1 MKKILFLAISIFL
14 FGNLFSQTNKKT
26 NFQAVNGEQ
35 ILQKIS
41 KFQLSS
47 WNYEGKKNV
56 RYYTPSAKEF
66 FAAFGNDGTG
76 NIGND
81 SIIDVMNFASI
92 NFIAIKALV
101 QRTKEL
107 KSTQDELQKTQQL
120 LQQESSKVMDLQ
132 MQIDKMQ
139 SSLDDIDN
147 FRAKL
152 TEMETNMQDI
162 KREIEDLKK

>member
-1 MKKILFLAISIFL
+1 MKKLLFLSISIF
-14 FGNLFSQTNKKT
+14 FFSNLFSQTSKKE
-26 NFQAVNGEQ
+26 NLQAVNGEKF
-35 ILQKIS
+35 LQKIN

-47 WNYEGKKNV
+47 WNYEGEKNV
-56 RYYTPSAKEF
+56 RYYTPSAKKI
-66 FAAFGNDGTG
+66 FATFGSDGMG

-81 SIIDVMNFASI
+81 SIINVMNFASI
-92 NFIAIKALV
+92 NFIAIKALE
-101 QRTKEL
+101 QRTQEL

-152 TEMETNMQDI
+152 TEMETNMQDM
-162 KREIEDLKK
+162 KREIEENK

>member
-1 MKKILFLAISIFL
+1 MKKILFLAIGIFL
-14 FGNLFSQTNKKT
+14 FGNLFSQTSKKE
-26 NFQAVNGEQ
+26 NFKAVNGEQ

-41 KFQLSS
+41 KLKLSS

-56 RYYTPSAKEF
+56 RYYTPSAKDF
-66 FAAFGNDGTG
+66 FDAFGNDG
-76 NIGND
+76 IGKIGCD
-81 SIIDVMNFASI
+81 SVIDVKNLSSI
-92 NFIAIKALV
+92 NLIAIKALV

-107 KSTQDELQKTQQL
+107 KSTQDELQKTQQR
-120 LQQESSKVMDLQ
+120 LQETSSKVMDLQ

-152 TEMETNMQDI
+152 TTMEEKMQDM
-162 KREIEDLKK
+162 KSDIEELKK

>member
-1 MKKILFLAISIFL
+1 MKKILFLAIGIFL
-14 FGNLFSQTNKKT
+14 FGNLFSQTNKKE
-26 NFQAVNGEQ
+26 NLQAVNSEK
-35 ILQKIS
+35 ILEEIN

-47 WNYEGKKNV
+47 WNYEGEKNV
-56 RYYTPSAKEF
+56 RFYTPSAKEF
-66 FAAFGNDGTG
+66 FAAFGSDRIG

-81 SIIDVMNFASI
+81 SVIDVMNFASI
-92 NFIAIKALV
+92 NFIAIKALEK
-101 QRTKEL
+101 RTKEL
-107 KSTQDELQKTQQL
+107 KNTQDELQKTQQR

-132 MQIDKMQ
+132 MQIDKLQ

-162 KREIEDLKK
+162 KREIEDVRK